1 MKAVLS
7 KGSAQRAADGLNLD
21 ASVLLDNPAHCPLYY
36 AAMEQISLDRLTG
49 LIAFARSGSL
59 GSYTAAARALGV
71 SPSAVSKSV
80 QRLEQRLGLRLF
92 SRTTRSLTL
101 TSEGRD
107 LHERTLRLLREA
119 DAIEQAASA
128 ARSEPAGVLRIAAPL
143 PIGTHILAAAL
154 PRFRSRYPK
163 LAIDLRLGDQFVD
176 LIEEGIDVAI
186 RVGELADSRLI
197 SRQLAPHRI
206 CAFASPE
213 YLARRGTPMSPH
225 ELVNHDC
232 VNFRFQS
239 SGQIF
244 RWPLIVG
251 DRSIELVPD
260 AGIITDVSDAV
271 AVAIASGGGIGITPT
286 YVAAPYVR
294 RKELLPVLQNFA
306 VPRTNITALWPE
318 SRRGNP
324 NVTSFIAFLSEV
336 FTSRPSWDD
345 VVAKA
350 GQDVER

>member
-1 MKAVLS
+1 MK
-7 KGSAQRAADGLNLD
+7 LNLD
-21 ASVLLDNPAHCPLYY
+21 ASFSLDNLARYRLNYSI
-36 AAMEQISLDRLTG
+36 MEQISLDRLTG

-92 SRTTRSLTL
+92 SRTTRSLNL

-119 DAIEQAASA
+119 DAIEQAAAA
-128 ARSEPAGVLRIAAPL
+128 ARSEPAGILRITAPL

-154 PRFRSRYPK
+154 PLFRRRYPR
-163 LAIDLRLGDQFVD
+163 LAIDLRLGDRFVD

-186 RVGELADSRLI
+186 RVGDLADSRLI

-213 YLARRGTPMSPH
+213 YLVRRGTPSHPD

-244 RWPLIVG
+244 RWPFVFG
-251 DRSIELVPD
+251 DRSIEIVPD
-260 AGIITDVSDAV
+260 AAIITDLSDAV
-271 AVAIASGGGIGITPT
+271 AIIIASGGGIGITPT
-286 YVAAPYVR
+286 YVAAPYVLR
-294 RKELLPVLQNFA
+294 NELVPVLKDFA
-306 VPRTNITALWPE
+306 VPRTHITALWPE

-336 FTSRPSWDD
+336 FPPRPSWDD
-345 VVAKA
+345 VVAEA
-350 GQDVER
+350 SQGA